1 MLGINFAKGLEFSVE
16 IPRLSLGMT
25 RVMAIDPTCASCS
38 FPVGQVSNLPLR
50 AKCRLDIV

>member
-25 RVMAIDPTCASCS
+25 RVMAIDPTCVSCS
-38 FPVGQVSNLPLR
+38 FPVGAGFKP
-50 AKCRLDIV
+50 APTI